1 MARFV
6 LIHGACHDGRCWH
19 RVIPELEAR
28 GHAAVAPDLPGRGA
42 DPRPHGD
49 ITLDDY
55 AQTVINAATDL
66 GAPAILVGHSAGGF
80 AISRAAEL
88 APEVAQRLVYLCAF
102 LPRDGHSLVQMAD
115 SWPQPP
121 LKGIAR
127 RQGDGYE
134 VDTGADDLR
143 FYHDV
148 PEDLRRVAQAN
159 LVPEPMAPHAAPIRL
174 GPNWQNTPRSY
185 IRCTQD
191 LTIAPAHQ
199 AEMAA
204 DCDPK
209 DRYDMP
215 TGHSPFLSDPRGL
228 AALLHQIAGGH

>member
-28 GHAAVAPDLPGRGA
+28 GHAAIAPDLPGRGA
-42 DPRPHGD
+42 DPRPHGTL
-49 ITLDDY
+49 TLDDY
-55 AQTVINAATDL
+55 AEAVLAATE
-66 GAPAILVGHSAGGF
+66 GPTILVGHSAGGF

-88 APEVAQRLVYLCAF
+88 APQKVQRLVYLCAF
-102 LPRDGHSLVQMAD
+102 LPRDGASLTGMTEG
-115 SWPQPP
+115 WPRAP

-127 RQGDGYE
+127 RHGDSYA
-134 VDTGADDLR
+134 VDPALDDLR
-143 FYHDV
+143 FYQDV
-148 PEDLRRVAQAN
+148 APDLRRAAQAT
-159 LVPEPMAPHAAPIRL
+159 LVPEPMAPHAEPIRL
-174 GPNWQNTPRSY
+174 GTNWQNTPRSY
-185 IRCTQD
+185 IRCTKD
-191 LTIAPAHQ
+191 LTIDPARQ

-228 AALLHQIAGGH
+228 AALLHQIAGGR